1 MDFHLKE
8 SSAQREIRAL
18 VERIPSLG
26 PRVRQLVKEHAEGTG
41 MVANP
46 IHSLCLEV
54 RDRGAIETRL
64 PIATVGLVREQ
75 GLKDLAGT
83 AVSSMVNNV
92 AAVSVRAAAWL
103 RCSSGV
109 TGPEAVTGAGAV
121 LAAWGRSW

>member
-41 MVANP
+41 MVAKP

-92 AAVSVRAAAWL
+92 AAVSVSRTPAL
-103 RCSSGV
+103 QLF
-109 TGPEAVTGAGAV
+109 GARLDGSLSLWKSARV
-121 LAAWGRSW
+121 PI